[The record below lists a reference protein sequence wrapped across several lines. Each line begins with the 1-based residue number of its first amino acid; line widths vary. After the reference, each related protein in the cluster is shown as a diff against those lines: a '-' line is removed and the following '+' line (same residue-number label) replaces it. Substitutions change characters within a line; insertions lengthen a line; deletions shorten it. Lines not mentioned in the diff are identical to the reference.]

1 MNFFTSIK
9 NKVSLADSF
18 IIRPDRS
25 IITYG
30 HMSDLSGQFAT
41 FLNRLGINRG
51 DRLMMYANKSPEA
64 LIAYVACLRAGIIFV
79 PINPAYTKAELE
91 YFIQNAQ
98 PKAIVVD
105 ANNEVSVRSIIN
117 QIGASVQILCIDK
130 NYESLLRETQKITTS
145 FEEVACEDETIA
157 AIVYTSGTTGRSKDA
172 MITHGN
178 LRSNAETLRDIWRFS
193 QKDVLLHALPIVHA
207 HGLFV
212 ATNVTLVAGSSM
224 IFISNFDVDEVI
236 KHISDATVMMGVPTF
251 YTLLLQ
257 DDRLVPDLVKH
268 VRLFISGSAPLLPE
282 THREW
287 FEKTG
292 HMILDRYGMT
302 ETGVITSNPYEGE
315 RVPGTVGLPLP
326 GISVRIVDQSTGD
339 PLSQGEIGLIEVKGP
354 NVFRGYWQMPEKTG
368 EEFRSDGFF
377 ITGDLGFID
386 QKDYVHIVG
395 RQKDLII
402 TCGLNVYPKE
412 IEERLNK
419 IRGVAESAVIG
430 VPHHDFGE
438 GVVAVVATKSTA
450 LSEKDLS
457 AELKND
463 LAQYKMPLKIILTD
477 ALPKN
482 TVGKV
487 QKSLLRSTYNNIFST
502 KI

>member
-9 NKVSLADSF
+9 NKIYLADPF
-18 IIRPDRS
+18 IVRPDGS

-30 HMSDLSGQFAT
+30 YMSDLSAQFAT
-41 FLNRLGINRG
+41 FLNRLGINKG
-51 DRLMMYANKSPEA
+51 DRLMMYASKSPEA
-64 LIAYVACLRAGIIFV
+64 LISYIACLRAGIIFV

-91 YFIQNAQ
+91 YFIQDSQ

-105 ANNEVSVRSIIN
+105 ASNEGFVKSIIN
-117 QIGASVQILCIDK
+117 QIGVSVQILYIDK
-130 NYESLLRETQKITTS
+130 NYESLLRKTQKIIIG
-145 FEEVACEDETIA
+145 FEEVACKDETVA
-157 AIVYTSGTTGRSKDA
+157 AIVYTSGTTGRSKGA

-178 LRSNAETLRDIWRFS
+178 LRSNAEALRDIWRFS
-193 QKDVLLHALPIVHA
+193 QKDVLLHTLPIFHV

-212 ATNVTLVAGSSM
+212 ATNITLIVGSSM
-224 IFISNFDVDEVI
+224 IFLSNFDVDEVI
-236 KHISDATVMMGVPTF
+236 KHISDATVIMGVPTF

-257 DDRLVPDLVKH
+257 DDRLVPDLVKY

-287 FEKTG
+287 FERTG
-292 HMILDRYGMT
+292 HMILERYGMT
-302 ETGVITSNPYEGE
+302 ETGMITSSPYESE

-339 PLSQGEIGLIEVKGP
+339 PLSQGEIGLIDVKGP
-354 NVFRGYWQMPEKTG
+354 NVFRGYWQMPEKTA

-386 QKDYVHIVG
+386 QKGYIHIVG

-402 TCGLNVYPKE
+402 TCGLNVCPKE
-412 IEERLNK
+412 IEERLNR

-438 GVVAVVATKSTA
+438 GVVAVVATKSA
-450 LSEKDLS
+450 NISEEDLS
-457 AELKND
+457 VELKKN
-463 LAQYKMPLKIILTD
+463 LAQYKIPLKIIFTD

-482 TVGKV
+482 AMRKV
-487 QKSLLRSTYNNIFST
+487 QKNLLRSKYNNIFST